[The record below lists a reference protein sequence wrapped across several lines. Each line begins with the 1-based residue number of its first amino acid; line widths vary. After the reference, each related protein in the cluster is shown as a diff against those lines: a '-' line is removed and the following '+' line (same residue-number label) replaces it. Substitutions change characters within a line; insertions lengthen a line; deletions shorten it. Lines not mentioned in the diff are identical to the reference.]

1 MKQRKEIIRI
11 ENLKRYFKVGDET
24 VKALRG
30 VSFTIYEGEFVT
42 IMGTSGS
49 GKSTLLNTLG
59 CLDTPTSG
67 EYYLDGIAVKGMNK
81 NERAHIRNRKIGFI
95 FQNYNPLPKTASARE
110 CGAAAA
116 IQLGGERPASG
127 PHGRRNVFGK

>member
-1 MKQRKEIIRI
+1 MAKEIIKI

-49 GKSTLLNTLG
+49 GKSTCQKEGKTG
-59 CLDTPTSG
+59 
-67 EYYLDGIAVKGMNK
+67 
-81 NERAHIRNRKIGFI
+81 AHRGG
-95 FQNYNPLPKTASARE
+95 ACARE
-110 CGAAAA
+110 
-116 IQLGGERPASG
+116 Q
-127 PHGRRNVFGK
+127 